1 MLSDNER
8 ESVMLKTQKEMMS
21 NTFFYTA
28 DHNQV
33 QIYPESKYDQRIK
46 HMYQR

>member
-28 DHNQV
+28 DYNQV

-46 HMYQR
+46 HMY